1 MSVVEAPPGG
11 PPGSPGSGPGPGDE
25 HERTPGAARERRWP
39 FWLGLTAVLAAAAG
53 LRLWGIAHGLPF
65 AYNADENAHFV
76 PGAIGL
82 FGHGYNPHYFVNP
95 PAYTYLLH
103 AVFSVWFDGREG
115 VSSAYAT
122 HPTEVFVVARVTAAA
137 VGVLGV
143 WLLYCAGSKFAGR
156 RVGLLAA
163 ALLALAFLPVFYSH
177 LALNDVPTLAPIALS
192 LWGTA
197 GILRD
202 GRRRWYALA
211 GIGLGL
217 ACATKY
223 TGGIALA
230 PLLAAALVQ
239 PARPARG
246 PSRRNAF
253 RGLVLAGVLALG
265 AFVVANPF
273 AVLDFEAFRDGLSHQ
288 ASAAEDELGK
298 LGLTQESGHLYYV
311 WTLTWG
317 LGYVPFVAA
326 VAGALAMAVR
336 DPRLAL
342 VLVPAPIL
350 YVLFMGTQERFFGRW
365 LLPAFPIV
373 CLLAAWA
380 VVRLA
385 ELAGRRAPALRPA
398 LYALGAVALLGQ
410 GVVYSLHDGLV
421 LSRPDTRNLARA
433 WMVANVPPETKI
445 VVEPVVPDAW
455 ASDIGRPYPGT
466 SNGARWIKFPTSRS
480 NIAND
485 GSLLPGEGRIVNIED
500 FERTLVPEL
509 VDRYEREGWCYVVSG
524 STQRGR
530 ADADTAEVPRALAY
544 YRELERRSELVFR
557 ASPYRSGAGPVEFNF
572 DWSFDYYPLAYGRPG
587 PDMRVY
593 RLTGGLCS
601 GKPSGA

>member
-1 MSVVEAPPGG
+1 
-11 PPGSPGSGPGPGDE
+11 
-25 HERTPGAARERRWP
+25 
-39 FWLGLTAVLAAAAG
+39 
-53 LRLWGIAHGLPF
+53 
-65 AYNADENAHFV
+65 
-76 PGAIGL
+76 
-82 FGHGYNPHYFVNP
+82 
-95 PAYTYLLH
+95 
-103 AVFSVWFDGREG
+103 
-115 VSSAYAT
+115 
-122 HPTEVFVVARVTAAA
+122 
-137 VGVLGV
+137 
-143 WLLYCAGSKFAGR
+143 
-156 RVGLLAA
+156 
-163 ALLALAFLPVFYSH
+163 
-177 LALNDVPTLAPIALS
+177 
-192 LWGTA
+192 
-197 GILRD
+197 
-202 GRRRWYALA
+202 
-211 GIGLGL
+211 
-217 ACATKY
+217 
-223 TGGIALA
+223 
-230 PLLAAALVQ
+230 VQ

-601 GKPSGA
+601 GKPTGA

>member
-11 PPGSPGSGPGPGDE
+11 PPGASGRGGAPGGEPDRAS
-25 HERTPGAARERRWP
+25 HRAERRAP
-39 FWLGLTAVLAAAAG
+39 FWLGLVAILAAALG
-53 LRLWGIAHGLPF
+53 LRLWGIAHGLPY

-82 FGHGYNPHYFVNP
+82 FGHGFNPHYFVNP

-103 AVFSVWFDGREG
+103 AVFSVWFGGREG
-115 VSSAYAT
+115 VSSTYAT

-137 VGVLGV
+137 VGTLGI
-143 WLLYCAGSKFAGR
+143 WLLYCAGAKLAGR

-163 ALLALAFLPVFYSH
+163 ALLAIAFLPVFYSH

-197 GILRD
+197 GVLRD
-202 GRRRWYALA
+202 GRLRWYVLA
-211 GIGLGL
+211 GLGLGL

-223 TGGIALA
+223 TGGIVLA
-230 PLLAAALVQ
+230 PLLAAAAVHAVR
-239 PARPARG
+239 PAPGARPGGAG
-246 PSRRNAF
+246 
-253 RGLVLAGVLALG
+253 RGLVLAGVLALA
-265 AFVVANPF
+265 AFVAANPF
-273 AVLDFEAFRDGLSHQ
+273 AVLDFDAFRDGLSHQ

-298 LGLTQESGHLYYV
+298 LGLTQESGHEYYL

-317 LGYVPFVAA
+317 LGYVPLVAA
-326 VAGALAMAVR
+326 AGGALAMLRA

-373 CLLAAWA
+373 CLIAAWA
-380 VVRLA
+380 IVRLA
-385 ELAGRRAPALRPA
+385 EAVGRRAPALRPA
-398 LYALGAVALLGQ
+398 LYALGAVLLLGQ
-410 GVVYSLHDGLV
+410 GLVYSLHDGLV
-421 LSRPDTRNLARA
+421 LSKADTRNLARS
-433 WMVANVPPETKI
+433 WLVANVAPETKI

-500 FERTLVPEL
+500 FERTLVPAL

-530 ADADTAEVPRALAY
+530 AEADPKEVPRALAY
-544 YRELERRSELVFR
+544 YRELERRSDLVFR
-557 ASPYRSGAGPVEFNF
+557 ASPYRPGAGPVEFNF
-572 DWSFDYYPLAYGRPG
+572 DWSFDYYPLAYERPG
-587 PDMRVY
+587 PDMRIY
-593 RLTGGLCS
+593 RLRNGACS
-601 GKPSGA
+601 GKAPGA